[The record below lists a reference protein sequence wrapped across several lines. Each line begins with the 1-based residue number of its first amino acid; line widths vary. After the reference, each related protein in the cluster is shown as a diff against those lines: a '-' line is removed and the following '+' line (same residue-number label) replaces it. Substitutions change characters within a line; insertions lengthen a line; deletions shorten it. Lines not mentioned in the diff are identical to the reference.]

1 MASQQSDE
9 LAHALVLREMKDG
22 IRRDGLWAQA
32 MSDSEMDSNKATAR
46 YIELR
51 VQSMKDELRQQMLK
65 QIKGAFTKEGL
76 PDLGSIKPKKK

>member
-1 MASQQSDE
+1 MASKQSDE

-32 MSDSEMDSNKATAR
+32 MSESEMDSNKATAR

-65 QIKGAFTKEGL
+65 QIKGT
-76 PDLGSIKPKKK
+76 